1 MTNEELLQAWKDGEQ
16 KQKELWQEILSRK
29 LYFQSVGID
38 WNKQDSSWR
47 SAPGTTESASN
58 SFFKGVK
65 KTPMAE
71 RKGNTRNFA
80 QEAKELLAG
89 LDL

>member
-1 MTNEELLQAWKDGEQ
+1 MTNDELIAQWKAGEEQQ
-16 KQKELWQEILSRK
+16 KKLWREILQRG
-29 LYFQSVGID
+29 LYLNALGID
-38 WNKQDSSWR
+38 VERKDSSWR
-47 SAPGTTESASN
+47 NPPSTTIHTK

-71 RKGNTRNFA
+71 RKGNTRDFA